1 VQVSFGLLMRATPAI
16 PRTSRAEAM
25 ATDPRD
31 HLLIF
36 GASARAAAFSALRA
50 GLRPWCAD
58 LFADADLQAVCPVQ
72 PLPAGKYPLGFLE
85 LVETE
90 RLGPWMYT
98 GGLENRPGLVRR
110 MAQRRSL
117 WGNDAPVLRVMR
129 RPQVVA
135 RLLRAADLACPEVYL
150 RAANVPAQGRWLAK
164 PRFGAGGTGI
174 HFWNGEESERRRRP
188 VYFQEYLAG
197 GSCAAVYVAGEG
209 QARLLG
215 VTRQLVGATWLHAAP
230 FHYCGSIGPLHL
242 TSTLRS
248 ALERVGNALAGSA
261 SLSSEKRLRGLFGV
275 DFILRDGIPWPVEV
289 NPRYTASVE
298 VLEYA
303 LGLSA
308 LAWHRHVFDRDAP
321 CPPALSASNGILGK
335 AILFARAPLRFP
347 AHGPWRHTLDQ
358 LPKPISAARLRQP
371 PAFADIP
378 HAGQH
383 LEAGRPILTIFA
395 RAASVARCTEALRR
409 IAADLDRQL
418 FGP

>member
-1 VQVSFGLLMRATPAI
+1 ME
-16 PRTSRAEAM
+16 AEVM
-25 ATDPRD
+25 AANPRD

-50 GLRPWCAD
+50 GLQPWCAD
-58 LFADADLQAVCPVQ
+58 LFADADLQAVGPVQ
-72 PLPAGKYPLGFLE
+72 QLPAGKHPQGFLE
-85 LVETE
+85 LVGTE
-90 RLGPWMYT
+90 RPGPWMYT

-110 MAQRRSL
+110 MALRRPL

-135 RLLRAADLACPEVYL
+135 RLLRAADIACPNVYVC
-150 RAANVPAQGRWLAK
+150 AADVPAQGRWLMK
-164 PRFGAGGTGI
+164 PRRGAGGTGI
-174 HFWNGEESERRRRP
+174 HFWTGEEIEHRRRP
-188 VYFQEYLAG
+188 VYFQEYLDG

-209 QARLLG
+209 RARLLG

-230 FHYCGSIGPLHL
+230 FHYCGSIGPLDL
-242 TSTLRS
+242 TPTLRS
-248 ALERVGNALAGSA
+248 ALERLGNALAGSEA
-261 SLSSEKRLRGLFGV
+261 LSSEKRLRGLFGV

-308 LAWHRHVFDRDAP
+308 LAWHRHAFDRGAP
-321 CPPALSASNGILGK
+321 CPPASPASDGILGK
-335 AILFARAPLRFP
+335 AILFARASLRFP
-347 AHGPWRHTLDQ
+347 ADGPWKPTLDQ
-358 LPKPISAARLRQP
+358 LSKPTVAARLRQP

-378 HAGQH
+378 HAGQPI
-383 LEAGRPILTIFA
+383 EAGRPILTFFA
-395 RAASVARCTEALRR
+395 RATSVARCTEALRR
-409 IAADLDRQL
+409 MAADLDRQL